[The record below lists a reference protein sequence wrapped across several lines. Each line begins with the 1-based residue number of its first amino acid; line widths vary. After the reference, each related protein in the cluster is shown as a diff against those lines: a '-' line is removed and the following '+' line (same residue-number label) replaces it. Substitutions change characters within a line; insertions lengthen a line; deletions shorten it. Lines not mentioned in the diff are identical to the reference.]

1 MSGQGLESYRAEY
14 LAKQGGNL
22 KGGLEFANNIL
33 TGYKF
38 NPIYSKVDPSQVVGT
53 HLVFASE
60 SDFGGSVP
68 KVLMQKVAPKALH
81 ELVEEVAKLARRFP

>member
-1 MSGQGLESYRAEY
+1 M
-14 LAKQGGNL
+14 

-38 NPIYSKVDPSQVVGT
+38 KPIYSTEVPGKVVGT

-68 KVLMQKVAPKALH
+68 KILMQKVAPKALH
-81 ELVEEVAKLARRFP
+81 ELIEEVVKLARQFP